1 MRLTHVRLLVED
13 VTRSANFYKDVI
25 GFDQQLDAGVYV
37 ELRAGDAL
45 LGIYGREDMAQV
57 LGPSGRPPGSEDGD
71 RVLLCLGVENVDD
84 THGELTSKGVTF
96 ATAPHDQEAWVIR
109 VAHFRDP
116 DGNLIEISAPL

>member
-13 VTRSANFYKDVI
+13 VTRSANFYRDVV

-45 LGIYGREDMAQV
+45 LGIYGREDMGHV
-57 LGPSGRPPGSEDGD
+57 LGSSARPPGLEDGD
-71 RVLLCLGVENVDD
+71 RVLLCLGVEDVDD
-84 THGELTSKGVTF
+84 THDRLTQKGVSF